1 MGFYCRMNIIDRLH
15 VIGGINLKSAELVK
29 VLIVDDEIL
38 IRQGIKH
45 YLNWEKEGFTIV
57 GEASNG
63 QEALDLIDRTN
74 PHIVVTDIVMPI
86 MDGEQLTR
94 MVKEKYPHIEVI
106 VLSSF
111 GDFDYVRSSFQSGVV
126 DYILKPKLDA
136 ESLSKALTNALSRIP
151 SLHVISK
158 QVKSHHSISQLLN
171 KIMSGYEVDSQE
183 FESTSEVP
191 FKRFC
196 LVGMDLNMERMNDL
210 EKKIKTGLQEQN
222 YSIHMEGN
230 VILVNGD
237 DLTEFLQ
244 MINELAESYTGSGF
258 VLTEEFEDLSLLS
271 KIYKDELIKLLNYRY
286 YFANHH
292 LLRKSDIPIPA
303 PKCKKFNLDSFTS
316 DFKRKHFDSAFGYLQ
331 EHVKILSTCYST
343 DVHEYKDFFG
353 NIIFNITILLSNM
366 EYHVRELEQ
375 SRYAYLRSI
384 EESRSAQEAIEIL
397 EAFIEEAKKS
407 IFSIAPQPENVNI
420 KKILNYLHDHFSEPI
435 TLTDV
440 AQYFHFNPSYLSSYF
455 STHTHEGF
463 NEYLN
468 KVRIEE
474 ASKLLVQ
481 RTDTISE
488 ISVKVGYS
496 DHSYFCKVFKKI
508 KGQSPSQY
516 RRTQYM
522 R

>member
-1 MGFYCRMNIIDRLH
+1 
-15 VIGGINLKSAELVK
+15 LKSGELGK

-45 YLNWEKEGFTIV
+45 YLNWEKEGLTIV

-63 QEALDLIDRTN
+63 QEALDLIERTN

-136 ESLSKALTNALSRIP
+136 ESLLKALKNAVSRIP
-151 SLHVISK
+151 SLNVIN
-158 QVKSHHSISQLLN
+158 QGVKNHFSISQLLN
-171 KIMSGYEVDSQE
+171 KIVSGYEVDSQAFVE
-183 FESTSEVP
+183 TAEVP
-191 FKRFC
+191 FRRFC
-196 LVGMDLNMERMNDL
+196 LLGMDLKMGRINDI
-210 EKKIKTGLQEQN
+210 EKNIKMGLQEQK
-222 YSIHMEGN
+222 YSIHMEKN

-237 DLTEFLQ
+237 DFTEFLQ
-244 MINELAESYTGSGF
+244 MINQLAESDPGIGF
-258 VLTEEFEDLSLLS
+258 VLSEEFEDLKLLS
-271 KIYKDELIKLLNYRY
+271 QIYKEDLLKLLNYRY
-286 YFANHH
+286 YFSNLP

-303 PKCKKFNLDSFTS
+303 PKCKNFNLDGFTS
-316 DFKRKHFDSAFGYLQ
+316 DIKRKHFESAFGYLQ
-331 EHVKILSTCYST
+331 EHVKKLSICYTT

-353 NIIFNITILLSNM
+353 NIIFNVTILLSNM
-366 EYHVRELEQ
+366 EYHVKELEQ
-375 SRYAYLRSI
+375 SRYVYLRSI
-384 EESRSAQEAIEIL
+384 EESCSAHEAIEIL
-397 EAFIEEAKKS
+397 EEFMNEAKKS
-407 IFSIAPQPENVNI
+407 IFSVPQQSENVNI
-420 KKILNYLHDHFSEPI
+420 KKILDYIHEHFSEPI

-440 AQYFHFNPSYLSSYF
+440 AQHFHFNPSYLSSYF
-455 STHTHEGF
+455 SNHTHEGF

-508 KGQSPSQY
+508 KGLSPSQY